1 MMINPSN
8 TLQQSHEIMKK
19 LGSILKE
26 YQQFKLLQ
34 MNVIRK
40 ELIYLSEKDDL
51 KKIEKNNFS

>member
-40 ELIYLSEKDDL
+40 ELIFLIFNL
-51 KKIEKNNFS
+51 HIIKILFEKN